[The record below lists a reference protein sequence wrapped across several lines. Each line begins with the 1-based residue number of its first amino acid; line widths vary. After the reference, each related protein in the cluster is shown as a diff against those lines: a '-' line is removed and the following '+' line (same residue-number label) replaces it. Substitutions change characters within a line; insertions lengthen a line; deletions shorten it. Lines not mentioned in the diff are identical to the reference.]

1 MFDTIIIGGG
11 PAGMTAALYLLRE
24 NKKVLIIEKES
35 FGGQIATSPR
45 LENYPSI
52 KSISGLEFSS
62 NLFDQISD
70 AGVEFELDDV
80 KKVSK
85 VGDKFI
91 VTTEYKTFE
100 SKTVIVAAGAKHK
113 HMNLPQEEELIGKGV
128 SYCATCDGPFYKG
141 EDVVL
146 IGDANSAVI
155 YAFELSEYCHS
166 VKICTLFDH
175 FFAEKYMVDKL
186 LTLPNI
192 SVRHNLNLTKFDLD
206 ENGKFKGLI
215 FEDTKTKEIVN
226 EPCSGVFIA
235 IGQEPQNGFIDP
247 SLVDLNKGYI
257 KVDSRMQTKTE
268 GLFAIGDCID
278 KEVRQVITATSDGA
292 IAAIS
297 VSRYLS
303 LFK

>member
-24 NKKVLIIEKES
+24 NKTVLIIEKEA

-45 LENYPSI
+45 LENFPSI
-52 KSISGLEFSS
+52 KSISGLEFAS
-62 NLFDQISD
+62 NLFDQITD

-80 KKVSK
+80 IKVSK
-85 VGDKFI
+85 ANDKFL
-91 VTTEYKTFE
+91 VTTNSNTFE
-100 SKTVIVAAGAKHK
+100 GKTVIVATGAKHR
-113 HMNLPQEEELIGKGV
+113 HINVEGEDDLIGKGV

-155 YAFELSEYCHS
+155 YALQLAEYCKT
-166 VKICTLFDH
+166 VKICTLFDR
-175 FFAEKYMVDKL
+175 FFAEKVMVDRL
-186 LTLPNI
+186 LTLNNVSI
-192 SVRHNLNLTKFDLD
+192 RHNLNLTKFDLD

-215 FEDTKTKEIVN
+215 FKDTKTNEVVN

-235 IGQEPQNGFIDP
+235 IGQIPQNEFIDS

-278 KEVRQVITATSDGA
+278 KEVRQVVTATNDGA

-297 VSRYLS
+297 VSRYLMN
-303 LFK
+303 K